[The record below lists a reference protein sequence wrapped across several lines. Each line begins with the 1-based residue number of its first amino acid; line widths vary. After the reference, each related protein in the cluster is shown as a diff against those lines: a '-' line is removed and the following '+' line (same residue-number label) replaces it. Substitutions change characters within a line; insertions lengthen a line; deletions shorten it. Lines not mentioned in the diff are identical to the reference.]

1 MRFLQKSKY
10 FKSLRIQLRVL
21 KALYFREIITRYG
34 RYNIGFLWLFVE
46 PMIFTLG
53 VAALWSL
60 VKPIVGDIPVFS
72 FAITGYS
79 TVLLWRNAASRCS
92 LAIEPNQALMYHRN
106 VTITDIF
113 LSRVLLEVVGTTI
126 SFIVLVSFF
135 SYLGLINM
143 PDNILKVLFAWLLLS
158 WFAVALGFVV
168 GSMSELSPFFD
179 RLWQTST
186 YLLFPISGALFMVSW
201 LPSYVAEVVL
211 WIPMVHATEL
221 LRDGFFGDI
230 VTAIYDLSYFIIFT
244 LILNIIGFLMIK
256 ELEKRVEPQ

>member
-1 MRFLQKSKY
+1 MKEYKFLN
-10 FKSLRIQLRVL
+10 SLIVQFRVI

-60 VKPIVGDIPVFS
+60 VKPIVGDVPVFS

-79 TVLLWRNAASRCS
+79 TVLLWRNAAGRCS
-92 LAIEPNQALMYHRN
+92 LAIEPNQALMYHKN

-113 LSRVLLEVVGTTI
+113 LSRVLLEIAGTSI
-126 SFIVLVSFF
+126 SFITLVILFSF
-135 SYLGLINM
+135 LGLVNM
-143 PDNILKVLFAWLLLS
+143 PENFLKVLLAWMLLS

-201 LPSYVAEVVL
+201 LPTNVAEVVL
-211 WIPMVHATEL
+211 WIPMVHATEM

-230 VTAIYDLSYFIIFT
+230 VKAIYNINYFIIFT
-244 LILNIIGFLMIK
+244 LILNILGFILIK
-256 ELEKRVEPQ
+256 QLEKRIEPE

>member
-1 MRFLQKSKY
+1 MKEHEF
-10 FKSLRIQLRVL
+10 FNSLIVQFRVI
-21 KALYFREIITRYG
+21 KALYFREIITRCG

-60 VKPIVGDIPVFS
+60 VKPIVGDVPVFS

-79 TVLLWRNAASRCS
+79 TVLLWRNAAGRCS
-92 LAIEPNQALMYHRN
+92 LAIEPNQALMYHKN

-113 LSRVLLEVVGTTI
+113 LSRVLLEIAGTSI
-126 SFIVLVSFF
+126 SFITLVILFSF
-135 SYLGLINM
+135 LGLVNM
-143 PDNILKVLFAWLLLS
+143 PENFLKVLLAWMLLS

-201 LPSYVAEVVL
+201 LPTNVAEVVL
-211 WIPMVHATEL
+211 WIPMVHATEM

-230 VTAIYDLSYFIIFT
+230 VKAIYNINYFIIFT
-244 LILNIIGFLMIK
+244 LILNILGFILIK
-256 ELEKRVEPQ
+256 QLEKRIEPE

>member
-1 MRFLQKSKY
+1 MKQNNLLN
-10 FKSLRIQLRVL
+10 SLFVQFRVL

-79 TVLLWRNAASRCS
+79 TVLLWRNAAGRCS
-92 LAIEPNQALMYHRN
+92 LAIEPNQALMYHKN

-113 LSRVLLEVVGTTI
+113 LSRVLLEIAGTSI
-126 SFIVLVSFF
+126 SFVVLVALFSFMG
-135 SYLGLINM
+135 YVDM
-143 PDNILKVLFAWLLLS
+143 PENFLKVLAAWLLLA

-201 LPSYVAEVVL
+201 LPTDVANVVL
-211 WIPMVHATEL
+211 WIPMVHATEM
-221 LRDGFFGDI
+221 LRDGFFGNI
-230 VTAIYDLSYFIIFT
+230 VNAIYNINYFIIFT
-244 LILNIIGFLMIK
+244 LILNILGFILIK
-256 ELEKRVEPQ
+256 ELEKRVEPE

>member
-1 MRFLQKSKY
+1 MKEHKFLN
-10 FKSLRIQLRVL
+10 SLIVQFRVI

-60 VKPIVGDIPVFS
+60 VKPIVGDVPVFS

-79 TVLLWRNAASRCS
+79 TVLLWRNAAGRCS
-92 LAIEPNQALMYHRN
+92 LAIEPNQALMYHKN

-113 LSRVLLEVVGTTI
+113 LSRVLLEIAGTSI
-126 SFIVLVSFF
+126 SFITLVILFSF
-135 SYLGLINM
+135 LGLVNM
-143 PDNILKVLFAWLLLS
+143 PENFLKVLLAWMLLS

-201 LPSYVAEVVL
+201 LPTNVAEVVL
-211 WIPMVHATEL
+211 WIPMVHATEM

-230 VTAIYDLSYFIIFT
+230 VKAIYNINYFIIFT
-244 LILNIIGFLMIK
+244 LILNILGFILIK
-256 ELEKRVEPQ
+256 QLEKRIEPE

>member
-1 MRFLQKSKY
+1 MKERNFLN
-10 FKSLRIQLRVL
+10 SLAVQLRVI

-60 VKPIVGDIPVFS
+60 VKPIVGDVPVFS

-79 TVLLWRNAASRCS
+79 TVLLWRNAAGRCA
-92 LAIEPNQALMYHRN
+92 LAIEPNQALMYHKN

-113 LSRVLLEVVGTTI
+113 LSRVLLEIAGTTI
-126 SFIVLVSFF
+126 SFIVLVTFF
-135 SYLGLINM
+135 SVLGLVSIPENF
-143 PDNILKVLFAWLLLS
+143 LKVLSAWILLS
-158 WFAVALGFVV
+158 WFATALGFVV

-201 LPSYVAEVVL
+201 LPTNVAEVVL
-211 WIPMVHATEL
+211 WIPMVHATEM

-230 VTAIYDLSYFIIFT
+230 VKAIYNINYFIIFT
-244 LILNIIGFLMIK
+244 LILNILGFILIK
-256 ELEKRVEPQ
+256 ELEKRIEPE